1 MCILLEATI
10 MTPENIAKTAALT
23 AAGMPL
29 RTIAEKIGTSVTSVH
44 RAKQSAKDIIEAI
57 RDDLINHTAKQSADN
72 IKHAITAYRNK
83 DSDSQLREH
92 GYKASTRMLETI
104 GIYPSHTPSV
114 LIQQIIN
121 DTTNV
126 AATPESLSLLARA
139 MGINQVDQPI
149 DAEIVDNPVDNSTT
163 LTNQGKD
170 YGS

>member
-1 MCILLEATI
+1 

-23 AAGMPL
+23 AAGQPL
-29 RTIAEKIGTSVTSVH
+29 RAIAEKLGTSVTSVH

-57 RDDLINHTAKQSADN
+57 RDDLINHTARQSADN

-139 MGINQVDQPI
+139 MGLKQVESVADQVT
-149 DAEIVDNPVDNSTT
+149 DCQTVDNPVDNSTK
-163 LTNQGKD
+163 LIGKP
-170 YGS
+170 

>member
-1 MCILLEATI
+1 

-23 AAGMPL
+23 AAGMPH
-29 RTIAEKIGTSVTSVH
+29 RQVAAQIGASPSAVM
-44 RAKQSAKDIIEAI
+44 RARQSAKDIIEAI

-139 MGINQVDQPI
+139 MGLRQVESTADQVI
-149 DAEIVDNPVDNSTT
+149 DCQTVDNPVDNSTT
-163 LTNQGKD
+163 LIGKP
-170 YGS
+170 

>member
-1 MCILLEATI
+1 
-10 MTPENIAKTAALT
+10 MTPENIAKTAVLT
-23 AAGMPL
+23 AAGMPH
-29 RTIAEKIGTSVTSVH
+29 RQVAAQIGASPSAVM

-139 MGINQVDQPI
+139 MGLRQVESTADQVI
-149 DAEIVDNPVDNSTT
+149 DCQTVDNPVDNSTT
-163 LTNQGKD
+163 LIGKP
-170 YGS
+170 

>member
-1 MCILLEATI
+1 
-10 MTPENIAKTAALT
+10 MTPEMIAQAAAQT
-23 AAGMPL
+23 AAGLPRRQVAANL
-29 RTIAEKIGTSVTSVH
+29 GTSTSSVQ
-44 RAKQSAKDIIEAI
+44 RATKSAKDIIEAI
-57 RDDLINHTAKQSADN
+57 RDDLINHTARQSADN

-139 MGINQVDQPI
+139 MGLRQVESTADQVI
-149 DAEIVDNPVDNSTT
+149 DCQTVDNPVDNSTK
-163 LTNQGKD
+163 LIGKP
-170 YGS
+170 

>member
-1 MCILLEATI
+1 

-23 AAGMPL
+23 AAGQPL
-29 RTIAEKIGTSVTSVH
+29 RAIAEKLGTSVTSVH

-57 RDDLINHTAKQSADN
+57 RDDLINHTARQSADN

-139 MGINQVDQPI
+139 MGLKQVESVADQVT
-149 DAEIVDNPVDNSTT
+149 DCQTVDNPVDNST
-163 LTNQGKD
+163 
-170 YGS
+170 